1 MSIDIIFGFAGGL
14 ALFIYGMK
22 QMSEG
27 LQKTAGKKLRHLLA
41 SLTTKPIMGILV
53 GTGVTAIIQSS
64 SATTVMVVG
73 FVNAGL
79 MTLAQSIGVI
89 MGANIGTTVTA
100 QLISFDLGDYAFPA
114 IFLGVALYLF
124 AQQRK
129 KTYIGQ
135 TILGF
140 GLLFLGLNIMSE
152 TMVPLRDSPVF
163 MEMMASLSA
172 YPILG
177 LLVGVFV
184 TFAVQSSTASFG
196 ILLGLASAGVI
207 DYQAAIPIIL
217 GENIGTTFTAAL
229 SSLGANLTSKR
240 AAAAHFMFNIFG
252 SSVMLLLI
260 YVIPGFLDNLQNIML
275 GLFRFF
281 DTPRTM
287 ERMLANTHTAFNIVN
302 TLLWLP
308 FIGFIEKAV
317 IKLLPGE
324 DLTIKR
330 GLSYVDD
337 RMKNTPTVALEQVK
351 EEVVRMQEITRD
363 MIEDSF
369 NSLLTADTELAD
381 EVIKREEIINEIEED
396 LLHFLTSLES
406 SSLSD
411 DDVRTRDYF
420 IAVADLVES
429 MADDADDMADLAYY
443 IKDNNVSFSPEARET
458 LRNLAEE
465 VLTLV
470 DKSIKLVEE
479 ENYDLVP
486 DLIKGERDM
495 DSLQLEYRNDHL
507 ERLQQGICEPTAGII
522 YLEAIEDIEH
532 ITDQMAD
539 IAHNLMEK

>member
-1 MSIDIIFGFAGGL
+1 LAIEIAVGLLGGL
-14 ALFIYGMK
+14 ALFVYGMK

-27 LQKTAGKKLRHLLA
+27 LQKTAGKRLRHLLA
-41 SLTTKPIMGILV
+41 SLTTRPTMGILV

-100 QLISFDLGDYAFPA
+100 QLISFDLGDYAFHA

-124 AQQRK
+124 ARNRK
-129 KTYIGQ
+129 HSYIGQ

-140 GLLFLGLNIMSE
+140 GILFLGLNIMSE
-152 TMVPLRDSPVF
+152 TMMPLRDSPVF
-163 MEMMASLSA
+163 MELMASLST

-177 LLVGVFV
+177 LLAGVIV

-240 AAAAHFMFNIFG
+240 AATAHFMFNVFG
-252 SSVMLLLI
+252 STLVLLLI
-260 YVIPGFLDNLQNIML
+260 YLVPGFMPRLENLMV
-275 GLFRFF
+275 GLFRIF

-302 TLLWLP
+302 TLIWLP
-308 FIGFIEKAV
+308 FIGLLEKTVTRFI
-317 IKLLPGE
+317 PGE
-324 DLTIKR
+324 DMTIKR
-330 GLSYVDD
+330 GLSYIDE
-337 RMKNTPTVALEQVK
+337 RMKSTPSVALEQVK
-351 EEVVRMQEITRD
+351 EEVLRMQEITRD
-363 MIEDSF
+363 MIEDAF
-369 NSLLTADTELAD
+369 RSLLEADPELAD
-381 EVIKREEIINEIEED
+381 EVIKREEIINEIQED

-406 SSLSD
+406 STLSD
-411 DDVRTRDYF
+411 EDARDRDYF

-429 MADDADDMADLAYY
+429 MADDADDMADLAHY
-443 IKDNNVSFSPEARET
+443 IRENDVCFSAQALESLEEVAREI
-458 LRNLAEE
+458 LE
-465 VLTLV
+465 LV
-470 DKSIKLVEE
+470 DKSIMLVEE

-486 DLIKGERDM
+486 DLINGERDM
-495 DSLQLEYRNDHL
+495 DSRQLEFRNEHMT
-507 ERLQQGICEPTAGII
+507 RLKKGICEPTAGII

-532 ITDQMAD
+532 LTDQMAD
-539 IAHNLMEK
+539 IAHSLMEK

>member
-1 MSIDIIFGFAGGL
+1 LSIDIIFGFAGGL